1 VRLHLRGQGS
11 ATISADLADD
21 DATRIFNRLTALA
34 YGLDAE
40 TDGDND
46 GDGRRSLDQRRA
58 DLFTDLLLGPPLGQ
72 PGDSPNAA
80 APATVAGSEVAVV
93 IDLPTLLRMADN
105 PADMPGC
112 GPVAAEIARQLAAD
126 AKWRAWLTDT
136 VGGQVIATSPSTY
149 RPTAAVARLVRAREP
164 YCRMPGC
171 RAEIT
176 DLDHVIPFPKGATT
190 PQSVG
195 DCRHKTPCNGDGT
208 RAKFG
213 TRAGLVIDP
222 DEAVLLTDSYAMV
235 KDGASLNATFR
246 RFRESGGQL
255 GDPSTLRKALLNPRN
270 AGLVAHGG
278 VVVAEAADGHAIVD
292 RDTFDRVTAILKDPS
307 RRTAPG
313 RPSHTLLGKSLHCG
327 LCGSTMAASRKVG
340 RPTYVC
346 VKNQHLVI
354 VRDLVDKPVLELV
367 GRIVAGL
374 ADAGVL
380 TMPDPTGDAA
390 VQLLRDQAADIE
402 SRLDGLSGLLAAG
415 DLDPVDYAAATRK
428 LRDRLAGIAAQL
440 TRRSGR
446 PALAS
451 LNGHSG
457 GVTAAWNQVVADA
470 RDGRV
475 DGLRAIMAE
484 LLDGIDL
491 FRGRRAVLRWKT
503 WVDLPATDLQ
513 LTTRRAWDRD
523 ERRAAVR
530 RLHDDGMTQL
540 DIAATLQINR
550 STVWKD
556 LKATA

>member
-1 VRLHLRGQGS
+1 MYSNDMGTKGTSNTTAIYVR
-11 ATISADLADD
+11 ISADPQGERAGVERQRRECEDLAERLGLVVVAVYEDNDVSAYSGKPRPAFERLLADAD
-21 DATRIFNRLTALA
+21 TGDFCHVVAWSSDRLYRRVADLTRITDELA
-34 YGLDAE
+34 AK
-40 TDGDND
+40 
-46 GDGRRSLDQRRA
+46 A
-58 DLFTDLLLGPPLGQ
+58 KIH
-72 PGDSPNAA
+72 
-80 APATVAGSEVAVV
+80 TVAGGDV
-93 IDLPTLLRMADN
+93 DLETAEGILRAQVLGSVGEFESRRK
-105 PADMPGC
+105 AER
-112 GPVAAEIARQLAAD
+112 VAARARQRAEQGVMTATTRPIG
-126 AKWRAWLTDT
+126 WRW
-136 VGGQVIATSPSTY
+136 
-149 RPTAAVARLVRAREP
+149 REP
-164 YCRMPGC
+164 CPG
-171 RAEIT
+171 
-176 DLDHVIPFPKGATT
+176 DV
-190 PQSVG
+190 